1 MPRLVALLATLALTA
16 VTAVAP
22 PNYDVYAV
30 RFAGYHGFP
39 TAGLV
44 LGADTA
50 RRQDIAFMVW
60 VMKGPNRRTVLL
72 DAGFYR
78 PEVHR
83 DWSVPDY
90 ERPTAAIAKLGLQ
103 PTDVTDIIISHIHWD
118 HLDGADLFPKARIWI
133 QREEYRHYVG
143 DDGMPRDPEIDTA
156 DAQMLWRLNRAGR
169 VTLIDGDDR
178 QIIPGITVYTGG
190 RHTYASEYVGVA
202 TAAGTVVLASD
213 NAYLYENL
221 TAHRPITELFA
232 KGDSTSNL
240 AAQARMA
247 TIASGPRLIVP
258 GHDPAI
264 FVRFPTPGNGVAR
277 IQ

>member
-1 MPRLVALLATLALTA
+1 MIRRLAASLASLVLVSA
-16 VTAVAP
+16 AP
-22 PNYDVYAV
+22 PTYDVYAV
-30 RFAGYHGFP
+30 RFAGFHGYP
-39 TAGLV
+39 TANLV
-44 LGADTA
+44 LDADTS
-50 RRQDIAFMVW
+50 RRQDMAFMVW
-60 VMKGPNRRTVLL
+60 VMKGPNHRTVLL

-103 PTDVTDIIISHIHWD
+103 PADVTDIIISHIHWD

-133 QREEYRHYVG
+133 QRDEYQHYVG
-143 DDGMPRDPEIDTA
+143 DNGMPLDPEIDTA
-156 DAQMLWRLNRAGR
+156 DAQMLARLHRAGR
-169 VTLIDGDDR
+169 VTLIDGDAR

-221 TAHRPITELFA
+221 ESHRPIAQLFA
-232 KGDSTSNL
+232 KTDSISNRQ
-240 AAQARMA
+240 AQARMS
-247 TIASGPRLIVP
+247 TIASDPRLIVP
-258 GHDPAI
+258 GHDPAV